1 MADGGDTI
9 VALATPPGV
18 GGLGVV
24 RLSGPRALAIAE
36 RIAGGP
42 VPARRAA
49 YRILRDP
56 DGTVI
61 DDGIVL
67 GFEGPGSYTGE
78 DVVELQGHGSPLVL
92 QHLIDTALALG
103 ARLARPGEFTER
115 AFLNGRMDLAQAEA
129 VADLIHAQTAA
140 AARLARNSL
149 DGALAREIEPVAA
162 AIRHLRVHIEA
173 DIDFG
178 ETDLESTAAPAV
190 AAGALALARDI
201 EALQARLRPARVYTT
216 GLRLA
221 LVGAPNVGKSSLM
234 NRLAEA
240 EVAIVTDRPGTT
252 RDLLR
257 AGIAIDG
264 IPVELIDTAGLH
276 DSEDPIERIGMAR
289 AREAAAGADLI
300 LEIRDLTR
308 PTVRADVPQ
317 APHIPRIRVWN
328 KSDLAEVAVAS
339 PQARVPVSTPWP
351 TAVDTD
357 SQSADVTG
365 NAGFGSPVPGS
376 ESPGSESPGT
386 EDSGPEAENPVPEVM
401 VSAST
406 GAGLDAL
413 RAAVR
418 AQAGLAETDT
428 QRFSVRARHLEGL
441 AGAAAALRRIH
452 SEQPA
457 DLMGEDLRLA
467 EQALDALLGRGDHE
481 ALLGAIFAGFCI
493 GK

>member
-257 AGIAIDG
+257 ATIAIAG

-276 DSEDPIERIGMAR
+276 DSEDEVERIGIER
-289 AREAAAGADLI
+289 ARSAAAGADLI

-308 PTVRADVPQ
+308 PHVRAPLPDLPG
-317 APHIPRIRVWN
+317 IPVLQVWN
-328 KSDLAEVAVAS
+328 KQDLC
-339 PQARVPVSTPWP
+339 PR
-351 TAVDTD
+351 DTRE
-357 SQSADVTG
+357 G
-365 NAGFGSPVPGS
+365 LH
-376 ESPGSESPGT
+376 
-386 EDSGPEAENPVPEVM
+386 
-401 VSAST
+401 VSAVT
-406 GAGLDAL
+406 GAGLDDL
-413 RAAVR
+413 RAAIR
-418 AQAGLAETDT
+418 AEAGVADSGR

-441 AGAAAALRRIH
+441 AAVGACLRRIH
-452 SEQPA
+452 AAHAP
-457 DLMGEDLRLA
+457 DLIAEDLRLA
-467 EQALDALLGRGDHE
+467 ERALDGLLGRGDHE
-481 ALLGAIFAGFCI
+481 ELLGAIFAGFCI